1 MKLRVGLLAVC
12 CAFVLQA
19 QMQMNA
25 SQLADFLRSE
35 LALKYHTDKQIAEYL
50 KKVTL
55 TEKLTDKE
63 IQDLEA
69 QGAGPKVTQVLKEL
83 QTKSETLKP
92 PTKDPTYSPATAPD
106 NSAPAG
112 GQGSVRIGPKREFP
126 PPSSIRQ
133 QQILDAI
140 KQYAMN
146 YTQNLP
152 NFICTQV
159 TRRYVDFDRSDRYR
173 IIDTAFTHLSYN
185 EGHED
190 YRTYSVNGQM
200 VDYTNMDQLGKR
212 GGAVSNGEFGSLMR
226 EIFEPKSQ
234 AEFNWDHWGTIRGKL
249 MAVYNYFIDSGH
261 SQYSISYEDTQ
272 RIITA
277 YKGLIYADQNTGAIS
292 RITFTAVDI
301 PSSFPVRS
309 AVEILD
315 YDDVDINGQP
325 YICPLKADVRLTAGN
340 QKTKNEIEFRNYRKY
355 GTESSITYDTPD
367 ALPASQTEEA
377 PAAAAKNA
385 TGANQKKP
393 GPAPQTARETS
404 TPQSQEP
411 AKPSSPWSL
420 PTPPPPPPQ

>member
-1 MKLRVGLLAVC
+1 
-12 CAFVLQA
+12 
-19 QMQMNA
+19 
-25 SQLADFLRSE
+25 
-35 LALKYHTDKQIAEYL
+35 
-50 KKVTL
+50 
-55 TEKLTDKE
+55 
-63 IQDLEA
+63 
-69 QGAGPKVTQVLKEL
+69 
-83 QTKSETLKP
+83 
-92 PTKDPTYSPATAPD
+92 
-106 NSAPAG
+106 
-112 GQGSVRIGPKREFP
+112 
-126 PPSSIRQ
+126 
-133 QQILDAI
+133 
-140 KQYAMN
+140 
-146 YTQNLP
+146 
-152 NFICTQV
+152 
-159 TRRYVDFDRSDRYR
+159 
-173 IIDTAFTHLSYN
+173 LSYN

-190 YRTYSVNGQM
+190 YQTYSVNGQV
-200 VDYTNMDQLGKR
+200 VDYKNMDQLGKR
-212 GGAVSNGEFGSLMR
+212 GGAVSSGEFGSLMR
-226 EIFEPKSQ
+226 EIFEPRSQ

-355 GTESSITYDTPD
+355 GTESKITYDMPD
-367 ALPASQTEEA
+367 ALPASQTQEQ
-377 PAAAAKNA
+377 PAGAAQNA
-385 TGANQKKP
+385 TGGQQTKP
-393 GPAPQTARETS
+393 GSASQTASQTTAPGR
-404 TPQSQEP
+404 QEP